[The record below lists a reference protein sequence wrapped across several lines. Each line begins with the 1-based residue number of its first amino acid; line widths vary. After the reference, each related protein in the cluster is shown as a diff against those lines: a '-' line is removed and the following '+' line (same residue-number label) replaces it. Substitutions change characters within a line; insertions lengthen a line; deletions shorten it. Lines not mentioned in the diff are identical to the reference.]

1 MRFSPKN
8 ALKMSN
14 FPNDFKG
21 APKVYFMYY
30 LPVVRFTKYDLLS
43 KQESNSMAVER
54 NFKIPA
60 KLYEK

>member
-21 APKVYFMYY
+21 APKVYFIYS

-43 KQESNSMAVER
+43 KQERNSMAVER
-54 NFKIPA
+54 NFKVPA